1 MKLPRVADYIASRLS
16 EKGMS
21 DVFLVTGGG
30 AMHLNDAFGRHPDFK
45 VTCCHHE
52 QACAMA
58 AESYYRSSNKP
69 AVLNV
74 TTGPGGI
81 NAMNGVWGAFVD
93 SCSMFV
99 VSGQVKLSTYSGY
112 YDLPMRQLGDQ
123 EVNIIDLV
131 KPITKFAITVTD
143 AKDIG
148 WIMDKA
154 LYVMNL
160 GRPGPVW
167 IDVPIDISSQQ
178 IDPTTLDRWS
188 KDHVELIR
196 NPSIHPSV
204 KYDLENYSYVRTQRL
219 ELNDPEAYNDS
230 TVYADNL
237 VLQAGILLKDIKTA
251 KRPVLFAGNG
261 IRFSGQTESFLELA
275 QRLGV
280 PIVSGWNAHDIIPT
294 SHPCYAGRPG
304 TVGDRA
310 GNFTV
315 QNSDLLVV
323 FGSRLNIRQISYNYK
338 NFAKNAHV
346 YLIDIDRSELD
357 KPTFNGLINVKIHED
372 LRAFMPS
379 LLMQSENWEPKI
391 EHHGWLGWCRE
402 KVDRYPVVLPE
413 YQHKDECFNPYK
425 FIHDF
430 SKDWAE
436 NDIIVTGNGSACVIP
451 FQCAEI
457 KPNQRLYTNSG
468 DASMGYDL
476 PAAIGSAIANPDKRI
491 ICLAGDGSIMMNL
504 QELQT
509 IQTLN
514 LNIKIIVLNNNG
526 YLSIKQTQKNYF
538 SDCEFGTEE
547 GNGVGFPDFAKVAE
561 SFEIPSGTVRTMND
575 WSNFQDLLNRDGPCL
590 IDVYLDPDQVFAPKL
605 AAKKLADGSM
615 LAPSLENMSPFLS
628 DEEMKENMIG
638 DDEYNA

>member
-1 MKLPRVADYIASRLS
+1 MTTIRVADYIASRLS
-16 EKGMS
+16 EEGMN

-30 AMHLNDAFGRHPDFK
+30 AMHLNDAFGRHPDIE

-69 AVLNV
+69 AILNV

-112 YDLPMRQLGDQ
+112 YELPMRQLGDQ
-123 EVNIIDLV
+123 EVNIVDLV
-131 KPITKFAITVTD
+131 KPITKFAITVND

-178 IDPTTLDRWS
+178 IDSTTLGRWS
-188 KDHVELIR
+188 KDHVELTR

-219 ELNDPEAYNDS
+219 ELNEPEAYNDS
-230 TVYADNL
+230 TVYSDNL
-237 VLQAGILLKDIKTA
+237 ALQAGILLKDIESA
-251 KRPVLFAGNG
+251 KRPVLFVGNG
-261 IRFSGQTESFLELA
+261 IRFSGQTEAVLTIAE
-275 QRLGV
+275 RIGI
-280 PIVSGWNAHDIIPT
+280 PIVSGWNAHDIVPT

-304 TVGDRA
+304 TVGDRP

-315 QNSDLLVV
+315 QNADLVIVL
-323 FGSRLNIRQISYNYK
+323 GSRLNIRQISYNYK

-346 YLIDIDRSELD
+346 YMVDIDRSELD
-357 KPTFNGLINVKIHED
+357 KPTLNGLINVKIHED
-372 LRAFMPS
+372 LAVFMPF
-379 LLMQSENWEPKI
+379 LLEKSEGWEPKI

-402 KVDRYPVVLPE
+402 KVDRYPVVSGNPHTEHHL
-413 YQHKDECFNPYK
+413 NPYK

-430 SKDWAE
+430 SKEWEED
-436 NDIIVTGNGSACVIP
+436 DIIVTGNGSACVIP

-476 PAAIGSAIANPDKRI
+476 PAAIGAAIANPDKRI

-509 IQTLN
+509 IRSLN

-538 SDCEFGTEE
+538 SDCEFGTEPS
-547 GNGVGFPDFAKVAE
+547 NGVGFPKFARVGE
-561 SFEIPSGTVRTMND
+561 SFDINSVIVRNITD
-575 WSNFQDLLNRDGPCL
+575 WKSSYVKQLLTSNNPAL
-590 IDVYLDPDQVFAPKL
+590 IEVMIDPNQQFAPKL
-605 AAKKLADGSM
+605 MAKKLADGSM
-615 LAPSLENMSPFLS
+615 LAPSLENMFPFLS
-628 DEEMKENMIG
+628 DEEMRENMIG
-638 DDEYNA
+638 DDA

>member
-1 MKLPRVADYIASRLS
+1 MKLPRVADYITSRLS

-30 AMHLNDAFGRHPDFK
+30 AMHLNDAFGRNPQFK

-112 YDLPMRQLGDQ
+112 YELPMRQLGDQ
-123 EVNIIDLV
+123 EVNIVELV
-131 KPITKFAITVTD
+131 KPITKFAITVEN
-143 AKDIG
+143 AEDIR

-154 LYVMNL
+154 LYVMSL

-167 IDVPIDISSQQ
+167 IDVPIDISSQT
-178 IDPTTLDRWS
+178 IDPSALQGWS
-188 KDHVELIR
+188 VDHTELIR
-196 NPSIHPSV
+196 NSSIHPTV
-204 KYDLENYSYVRTQRL
+204 KYDLENYSFIRTQRV
-219 ELNDPEAYNDS
+219 ELNDPELYIDS
-230 TVYADNL
+230 TVYADHLSMYCN
-237 VLQAGILLKDIKTA
+237 VLLQDIKKA

-261 IRFSGQTESFLELA
+261 IRFSGQTEAFLELA
-275 QRLGV
+275 VRLGV

-315 QNSDLLVV
+315 QNADLLIV

-338 NFAKNAHV
+338 NFAKNAHIHI
-346 YLIDIDRSELD
+346 IDIDRSELD
-357 KPTFNGLINVKIHED
+357 KPTFNDLGIGMKIHED
-372 LRAFMPS
+372 LKVLMPS
-379 LLMQSENWEPKI
+379 LLQHTEKWEPKI

-413 YQHKDECFNPYK
+413 YQHGESFLNPYK
-425 FIHDF
+425 FIHEF
-430 SKDWAE
+430 SKDWEE

-476 PAAIGSAIANPDKRI
+476 PAAIGAAIANPDKRI

-509 IQTLN
+509 IQTLD
-514 LNIKIIVLNNNG
+514 LNIKLIVLNNNG

-538 SDCEFGTEE
+538 SDNEFGTED
-547 GNGVGFPDFAKVAE
+547 GNGVGFPDFAKVGE
-561 SFEIPSGTVRTMND
+561 SFEIPSETVRTMND
-575 WSNFQDLLNRDGPCL
+575 WSNVQDMFSRASPCL
-590 IDVYLDPDQVFAPKL
+590 IDVHLDPNQIFSPKL
-605 AAKKLADGSM
+605 AAKKLEDGSM

-628 DEEMKENMIG
+628 DEEMKQNVI
-638 DDEYNA
+638 DDNHA

>member
-1 MKLPRVADYIASRLS
+1 MTTIRVADYIASRLS
-16 EKGMS
+16 EEGMN

-30 AMHLNDAFGRHPDFK
+30 AMHLNDAFGRHPDIE

-69 AVLNV
+69 AILNV

-112 YDLPMRQLGDQ
+112 YELPMRQLGDQ
-123 EVNIIDLV
+123 EVNIVDLV

-143 AKDIG
+143 PNDIR
-148 WIMDKA
+148 WIIDKA

-167 IDVPIDISSQQ
+167 VDVPIDVSSSQ
-178 IDPTTLDRWS
+178 INPSLLRGWP
-188 KDHVELIR
+188 KDHVELSR
-196 NPSIHPSV
+196 SPSIHPSV
-204 KYDLENYSYVRTQRL
+204 KYDLEHFSYARSQMIDFKKFDRDADTGVIGTNL
-219 ELNDPEAYNDS
+219 SMMANLMLNDIES
-230 TVYADNL
+230 
-237 VLQAGILLKDIKTA
+237 A

-261 IRFSGQTESFLELA
+261 IRFSGQTDAFLELA
-275 QRLGV
+275 VRLGI

-315 QNSDLLVV
+315 QNADLVIVL
-323 FGSRLNIRQISYNYK
+323 GSRLNIRQISYNYK

-346 YLIDIDRSELD
+346 YMVDIDRSELD
-357 KPTFNGLINVKIHED
+357 KPTLNDLISVKIHED
-372 LRAFMPS
+372 LAVFMPF
-379 LLMQSENWEPKI
+379 LMEKTEEWKPKI
-391 EHHGWLGWCRE
+391 EHHAWLGWCRE
-402 KVDRYPVVLPE
+402 KVDRYPVVSGNLHTE
-413 YQHKDECFNPYK
+413 HYLNPYK

-430 SKDWAE
+430 SKEWEED
-436 NDIIVTGNGSACVIP
+436 DIIVTGNGSACVIP

-476 PAAIGSAIANPDKRI
+476 PAAIGAAIANPDKRI

-538 SDCEFGTEE
+538 SDCEFGTEP
-547 GNGVGFPDFAKVAE
+547 GNGVGFPKFARVGE
-561 SFEIPSGTVRTMND
+561 SFDINSVIVRNITD
-575 WSNFQDLLNRDGPCL
+575 WKSSYVKQLLTSNNPAL
-590 IDVYLDPDQVFAPKL
+590 IEVMIDPNQQFAPKL
-605 AAKKLADGSM
+605 MAKKLADGSM
-615 LAPSLENMSPFLS
+615 LAPSLENMFPFLS
-628 DEEMKENMIG
+628 DEEMRENMIG
-638 DDEYNA
+638 DDA

>member
-1 MKLPRVADYIASRLS
+1 MKLPRVADYIASRLA
-16 EKGMS
+16 EVGMS

-30 AMHLNDAFGRHPDFK
+30 AMHLNDAFGRHQNFN

-52 QACAMA
+52 QACSIA
-58 AESYYRSSNKP
+58 AESYYRSSLRP
-69 AVLNV
+69 AVVNV

-99 VSGQVKLSTYSGY
+99 VSGQVKQSTYSGTY
-112 YDLPMRQLGDQ
+112 ALPMRQLGDQ
-123 EVNIIDLV
+123 EVNIVELV
-131 KPITKFAITVTD
+131 RPITKFAISVES
-143 AKDIG
+143 ANDIR

-167 IDVPIDISSQQ
+167 IDVPLDISSQQ
-178 IDPTTLDRWS
+178 I
-188 KDHVELIR
+188 
-196 NPSIHPSV
+196 NPSTLKGWIEDHTGLVRSPSVHPAV
-204 KYDLENYSYVRTQRL
+204 KYDLENYSFIRTQRV
-219 ELNDPEAYNDS
+219 PS
-230 TVYADNL
+230 TKPTEIDYDETYANNL
-237 VLQAGILLKDIKTA
+237 MLHASIIVEDIRTA

-261 IRFSGQTESFLELA
+261 IRFSNQVEEFLKLA
-275 QRLGV
+275 ERLGI
-280 PIVSGWNAHDIIPT
+280 PAVSGWNAHDIVPT
-294 SHPCYAGRPG
+294 THPCYAGRPG

-338 NFAKNAHV
+338 NFAKNAHIHI
-346 YLIDIDRSELD
+346 IDIDRSELD
-357 KPTFNGLINVKIHED
+357 KPTLNEIGIGMKIHED
-372 LRAFMPS
+372 LRSFMPA
-379 LLMQSENWEPKI
+379 LLQQTENWQSKL
-391 EHHGWLGWCRE
+391 EHHSWLGWCRE
-402 KVDRYPVVLPE
+402 RVERYPVVLPE
-413 YQHKDECFNPYK
+413 YEHKTDCLNPYR

-430 SKDWAE
+430 SKEWKDS
-436 NDIIVTGNGSACVIP
+436 DIIVTGNGSACVIP

-476 PAAIGSAIANPDKRI
+476 PAAIGAAIANPDKRI

-514 LNIKIIVLNNNG
+514 LNIKIIVLNNDG

-538 SDCEFGTEE
+538 SDNEFGTEK
-547 GNGVGFPDFAKVAE
+547 GNGVGFPNFAKLAE
-561 SFEIPSGTVRTMND
+561 TFEIPSKTVRTINH
-575 WSNFQDLLNRDGPCL
+575 WSNVQDFLNRNGPCL
-590 IDVYLDPDQVFAPKL
+590 IEVYLDPDQVFAPKL

-628 DEEMKENMIG
+628 DEEMQENMIG
-638 DDEYNA
+638 DDE